1 MVSSSLKLPL
11 ESSSPSITPILARD
25 ESGVSD
31 SLCLS
36 PRLSHTHTHTHTHTH
51 SPRVCGQVKAHPELQ
66 TLAEEGGGIFGE
78 EEEYHLGTFF
88 RRAMNLVPDSYLEN
102 MLWAQVTL
110 HGLADSLDSIYD
122 LISWKDRASTAF
134 ITLGIFVSMF
144 LFLVV
149 PFNIFLMIQG
159 TWYDILTSTYLLST
173 TRVPLIPSIDHP

>member
-1 MVSSSLKLPL
+1 MPSS
-11 ESSSPSITPILARD
+11 
-25 ESGVSD
+25 
-31 SLCLS
+31 
-36 PRLSHTHTHTHTHTH
+36 
-51 SPRVCGQVKAHPELQ
+51 RVCGQVTAHPELQ

-102 MLWAQVTL
+102 MLWTQVTL

-149 PFNIFLMIQG
+149 PFNLFLMIQADQSMNKMVS
-159 TWYDILTSTYLLST
+159 TNRRRSKTMFRTSWGKKHISK
-173 TRVPLIPSIDHP
+173 RAP

>member
-1 MVSSSLKLPL
+1 MPSS
-11 ESSSPSITPILARD
+11 
-25 ESGVSD
+25 
-31 SLCLS
+31 
-36 PRLSHTHTHTHTHTH
+36 
-51 SPRVCGQVKAHPELQ
+51 RVCGQVKAHPELQ

-102 MLWAQVTL
+102 MLWTQVTL

-149 PFNIFLMIQG
+149 PFNLFLMIQG
-159 TWYDILTSTYLLST
+159 TWYDTPTSTYFSSTSGTILLREFRAARRNSMYCLLE
-173 TRVPLIPSIDHP
+173 RRPVSLEVAHFPWSS

>member
-1 MVSSSLKLPL
+1 MSL
-11 ESSSPSITPILARD
+11 SPS
-25 ESGVSD
+25 V
-31 SLCLS
+31 
-36 PRLSHTHTHTHTHTH
+36 THTHTHSH

-173 TRVPLIPSIDHP
+173 TRVPYIPLIPSTPSIDHP